1 MDEEKVTNES
11 TIEETVVTPAVLSD
25 VVEETAEVSLGKRK
39 FTGRRDGD
47 RKKNTRRMPRK
58 DDRIKPEFDQKIIGI
73 RRVTRVVAGG
83 RRMSFSVAVVAGNRK
98 GKVGVGVG
106 KAVDT
111 ALAIDKAFRDAKRNM
126 VVVKSTKTNSIPHD
140 VESKYSASRVL
151 LIPAKGRGIVA
162 GGSVRTVVELAGL
175 TDISGKLLSRSK
187 NGINN
192 ARAAVK
198 ALSSL
203 RPRKTVVK

>member
-98 GKVGVGVG
+98 GKVGVGVPIQMRRATRPKLSWKPRDQRSSG
-106 KAVDT
+106 RQRIRAQ
-111 ALAIDKAFRDAKRNM
+111 AIQPRSARR
-126 VVVKSTKTNSIPHD
+126 SYRRP
-140 VESKYSASRVL
+140 SASAVSSVRIMRPERQTGAL
-151 LIPAKGRGIVA
+151 KGRI
-162 GGSVRTVVELAGL
+162 
-175 TDISGKLLSRSK
+175 
-187 NGINN
+187 
-192 ARAAVK
+192 AR
-198 ALSSL
+198 
-203 RPRKTVVK
+203 